1 MNEMEPAE
9 SFSLNLR
16 GYQKQ
21 ALLYVF
27 LYLVQSFRLIR
38 IKLDALIRNRLI
50 GCSGGH
56 IDGPSLESVSIQEYF

>member
-27 LYLVQSFRLIR
+27 LYLVQSFFGGLTC
-38 IKLDALIRNRLI
+38 IKLDALIGNRFI
-50 GCSGGH
+50 GCTGGH
-56 IDGPSLESVSIQEYF
+56 IDAPSLEPVCI